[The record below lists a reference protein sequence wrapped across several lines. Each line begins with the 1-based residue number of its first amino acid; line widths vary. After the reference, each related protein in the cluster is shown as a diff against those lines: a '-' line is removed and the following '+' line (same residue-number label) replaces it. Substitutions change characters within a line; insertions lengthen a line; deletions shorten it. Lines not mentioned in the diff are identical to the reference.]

1 MARKD
6 TPDGKTADAGQLRL
20 ADYLPY
26 RLAVTSNLVSR
37 LVARAYQ
44 DAFGVTI
51 WEWRVL
57 AILGEGVPMT
67 AQSVCD
73 SAAMDKV
80 SVSRAVRS
88 LVERGLV
95 TRHDNAADRRSRLL
109 QLTAAGQA
117 LYDAITPVALE
128 REAALLDGF
137 DEADAALLTRL
148 LDRLRARAGALTGEP
163 DAPSAKAGFSAT
175 QARPKL

>member
-1 MARKD
+1 MALKD
-6 TPDGKTADAGQLRL
+6 TPDGKIGDAGQLRL

-44 DAFGVTI
+44 DAFGVSI

-88 LVERGLV
+88 LVGRGLV
-95 TRHDNAADRRSRLL
+95 ARHDNTADRRSRLL
-109 QLTAAGQA
+109 QLTAAGQS

-137 DEADAALLTRL
+137 DETDAALLAQL
-148 LDRLRARAGALTGEP
+148 LDRLRASADELAGDAKTP
-163 DAPSAKAGFSAT
+163 DTP
-175 QARPKL
+175 AR